1 LSIVNTK
8 LQKDITKLSQEIAL
22 MKQKAKKDEPINAI

>member
-8 LQKDITKLSQEIAL
+8 LQKDITKLTQEIAL
-22 MKQKAKKDEPINAI
+22 IKQNLKKIEANDAA